1 MSTKEAS
8 APSLFH
14 QGINYKAYEYMGC
27 HAGARQGETGKKRAT
42 YVFRVWAPHAT
53 EVYVTGDFNGWS
65 KTAPMRRITDGGIW
79 ETELDAE
86 LFAES
91 RLYKYRILS
100 AHGEFLKADPYGA
113 FSELP
118 PAAASLVGEVPS
130 YGWRDRGWMKYRRDT
145 MANAFYAHPINIY
158 EVHLGSWKRREDG
171 SFYTYTEI
179 APELACYVKQMGYTH
194 VALLPVTEH
203 PFGGVCGC
211 RINGYYAPTACY
223 GTPEEL
229 MQFVDTMHEAGIGVI
244 LNWSPLCFPIDAH
257 GLYEFDGEPLY
268 ESHGDDCAEIR
279 ERGCRFFDVRK
290 NEVQSFLI
298 SNAVYWAECYHVDGL
313 RLKDA
318 SESREV
324 VAFFGKLSAF
334 MSKQYPDVLMISESE
349 NFLAEGVANESCLS
363 LVCNKNRMR
372 DMLAYATL
380 ESIDQK
386 CNYNYSS
393 KNGGDLI
400 SLCERGLLCVSHNDV
415 VRGKKSLLDRM
426 PGEYWQKFANTRAF
440 LGYMMTHPGKKL
452 MFMGCEIGQFRE
464 WDCRDPVEWFLL
476 DYVAHARLQLF
487 FAEVNHFYLEH
498 PALWEDELCLDF
510 EGSPYDDRE
519 KRVLSYRRV
528 AKSGEELTVV
538 INFTSTIYR
547 DYEIGVSEAGDYL
560 ELLNSDDIAF
570 GGNGIKNDKPI
581 RAEEKRFH
589 EYDHVIR
596 ITVPPLS
603 ACIFQRRENKRVPED
618 TIIETVSH

>member
-1 MSTKEAS
+1 
-8 APSLFH
+8 
-14 QGINYKAYEYMGC
+14 
-27 HAGARQGETGKKRAT
+27 
-42 YVFRVWAPHAT
+42 
-53 EVYVTGDFNGWS
+53 
-65 KTAPMRRITDGGIW
+65 
-79 ETELDAE
+79 
-86 LFAES
+86 
-91 RLYKYRILS
+91 
-100 AHGEFLKADPYGA
+100 
-113 FSELP
+113 
-118 PAAASLVGEVPS
+118 
-130 YGWRDRGWMKYRRDT
+130 
-145 MANAFYAHPINIY
+145 
-158 EVHLGSWKRREDG
+158 
-171 SFYTYTEI
+171 
-179 APELACYVKQMGYTH
+179 
-194 VALLPVTEH
+194 
-203 PFGGVCGC
+203 
-211 RINGYYAPTACY
+211 
-223 GTPEEL
+223 

-268 ESHGDDCAEIR
+268 EGHDHDCMEVR
-279 ERGCRFFDVRK
+279 ERGCRCFDVWK
-290 NEVQSFLI
+290 NEVRCFLI

-318 SESREV
+318 SENGEIA
-324 VAFFGKLSAF
+324 AFFRKLSAF
-334 MSKQYPDVLMISESE
+334 MSKNYPDVLMIAESE
-349 NFLAEGVANESCLS
+349 NSLIERGANGSGLS
-363 LVCNKNRMR
+363 LVCDKNRMR
-372 DMLAYATL
+372 DMLSYAAFD
-380 ESIDQK
+380 SNDQN
-386 CNYNYSS
+386 CDYNYK

-400 SLCERGLLCVSHNDV
+400 SFCERDLLFVSCNDV

-426 PGEYWQKFANTRAF
+426 PGDYWQKFANTRAF
-440 LGYMMTHPGKKL
+440 LGYMMTQPGKKL

-510 EGSPYDDRE
+510 EGSPCDDRE

-538 INFTSTIYR
+538 INFTSIICR
-547 DYEIGVSEAGDYL
+547 DYEIGVSAAGDYL

-570 GGNGIKNDKPI
+570 GGSGIKNDKPI
-581 RAEEKRFH
+581 RSEEKRFRK
-589 EYDHVIR
+589 YDHVIR